1 MVLFKMLDFPEAYL
15 VQHTIMTLS
24 NLIAESIFIRD
35 KILNFNLFPKLFT
48 MIDLYQDSNI
58 VEKILKLISN
68 IYRYKYKNEEEYV
81 FNVLCYLEKIFK
93 EVHLNERVYTE
104 GISIISK
111 LTHIEDYQSKLLTF
125 IIHSD
130 ELLKKILYYVM
141 SVEYEIELNCIVI
154 LVNLT
159 LSEIQDIQKLISEGI
174 IDILISKLNFKKHYK
189 IIYYSLRAI
198 SNISSG
204 TISQLEH
211 LRTTGAI
218 LKTLSLYK
226 MLDKKMVHD
235 PQEINVIDI

>member
-1 MVLFKMLDFPEAYL
+1 MLDLPETYL
-15 VQHTIMTLS
+15 VQHTVMLLS

-35 KILNFNLFPKLFT
+35 KILNFNLFLKLFS
-48 MIDLYQDSNI
+48 MIDLYRDSNI

-68 IYRYKYKNEEEYV
+68 IYRYKYKNEEENV
-81 FNVLCYLEKIFK
+81 FKVLSFLERIFK

-104 GISIISK
+104 GISILSK
-111 LTHIEDYQSKLLTF
+111 LTHIEEYQSKLLTF

-130 ELLKKILYYVM
+130 EILKKILYYVM

-159 LSEIQDIQKLISEGI
+159 LCEIHDVQKLISEGI

-204 TISQLEH
+204 TISQLEY
-211 LRTTGAI
+211 LRTTGTI
-218 LKTLSLYK
+218 QKTLSLYRL
-226 MLDKKMVHD
+226 LDKKMVHD
-235 PQEINVIDI
+235 PEEINVILI